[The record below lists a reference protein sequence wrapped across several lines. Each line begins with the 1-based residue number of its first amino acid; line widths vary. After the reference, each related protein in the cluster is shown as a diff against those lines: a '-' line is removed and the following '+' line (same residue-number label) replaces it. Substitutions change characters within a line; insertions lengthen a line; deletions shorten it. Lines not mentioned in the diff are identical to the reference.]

1 MTDIKEYIKETSK
14 LLSEKENKYFHVMN
28 AKSGV
33 LYITAEP
40 GVAKSAIARS
50 IAKKLNYQYFDI
62 RLSMLDETDTGLF
75 PTLLERDFTNEDGET
90 KKVKVLSHVVPE
102 WAYES
107 NMKPTIIHFEELN
120 RAPLAVRNAALQ
132 ILLERGIGVHF
143 KFNDNVLMMASGNLG
158 EADGTDVE
166 EFDMALNNRL
176 IHVSHSLNVDEWIE
190 GFAKENIHPV
200 IVNFLKSNPE
210 HFIKRSDD
218 DNHKAYAT
226 PRSWTF
232 LSDYV
237 QTKYGKN
244 ASIKDFISDVR
255 ALGTSYIGPSNQR
268 FVRFLDESMKFGIQ
282 DLLDR
287 YDNIKKDLEGFNRDK
302 KSELLSQLKELK
314 ICKLKDNQIE
324 NVKKFILTISEDE
337 AVAYLLKV
345 LDDEFQLNDESQEN
359 TVAEIFLK
367 DKRFR
372 HFHQAILKHC
382 DDNEDDV

>member
-1 MTDIKEYIKETSK
+1 MIPIKEYVKDSFH
-14 LLSEKENKYFHVMN
+14 LLSEKERKYFDIMN

-40 GVAKSAIARS
+40 GVAKSAIAKS
-50 IAKKLNYQYFDI
+50 IAKKLDFQYFDI

-75 PTLLERDFTNEDGET
+75 PTLLERDFTDENGET

-102 WAYES
+102 WAFES
-107 NMKPTIIHFEELN
+107 NQKPSIIHFEELN

-143 KFNDNVLMMASGNLG
+143 KFNSNVLMMASGNLG

-176 IHVSHSLNVDEWIE
+176 IHVSHSLNIEEWIE
-190 GFAKENIHPV
+190 GFAKENVHPV
-200 IVNFLKSNPE
+200 IVNFLKANPE

-232 LSDYV
+232 LSDYIL
-237 QTKYGKN
+237 TKYGKE
-244 ASIKDFISDVR
+244 ASIKDFISDIR
-255 ALGTSYIGPSNQR
+255 GLGTSFIGPSNQR

-287 YDNIKKDLEGFNRDK
+287 FDSIKKDLDGFNRDK

-345 LDDEFQLNDESQEN
+345 LDDEFQLNDESAEN
-359 TVAEIFLK
+359 SIAEIFLK
-367 DKRFR
+367 DKRFK

-382 DDNEDDV
+382 DDSDED

>member
-1 MTDIKEYIKETSK
+1 MNLLEYVKEAITM
-14 LLSEKENKYFHVMN
+14 LTEKEVKYFHIMN

-50 IAKKLNYQYFDI
+50 IAKKLNFRYFDI

-75 PTLLERDFTNEDGET
+75 PTLLEKEVTDEDGQQRV
-90 KKVKVLSHVVPE
+90 VKVLSHVVPE
-102 WAYES
+102 WAYEA
-107 NMKPTIIHFEELN
+107 NQKPSIIHFEELN

-132 ILLERGIGVHF
+132 ILLERSIGVHF

-176 IHVSHSLNVDEWIE
+176 IHVSHSLNIEEWIE
-190 GFAKENIHPV
+190 GFAKDNVHPV
-200 IVNFLKSNPE
+200 IVNFLKANPE

-218 DNHKAYAT
+218 EHHKAYAT

-232 LSDYV
+232 LSDYI
-237 QTKYGKN
+237 TSKYGKN

-287 YDNIKKDLEGFNRDK
+287 YDSIKKDLETFNRDK
-302 KSELLSQLKELK
+302 KSELLSQLKELQVSK
-314 ICKLKDNQIE
+314 MKDHQIE

-337 AVAYLLKV
+337 AIAYLLKV
-345 LDDEFQLNDESQEN
+345 LDDEYQMNDDSEDN
-359 TVAEIFLK
+359 KAAEIFLK
-367 DKRFR
+367 DKRFK
-372 HFHQAILKHC
+372 HFHAAILKHC
-382 DDNEDDV
+382 EDSDEE